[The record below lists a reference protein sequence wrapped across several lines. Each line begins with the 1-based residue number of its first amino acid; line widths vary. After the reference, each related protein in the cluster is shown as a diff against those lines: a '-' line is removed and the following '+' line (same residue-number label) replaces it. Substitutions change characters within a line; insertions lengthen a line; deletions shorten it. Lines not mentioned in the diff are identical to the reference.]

1 MNERWNELIKQ
12 AIQEVGFESRSD
24 KEETLKRYA
33 ELIVKDCLE
42 TANRIKNDPLTHLAS
57 HYKIQYGNTQLHN
70 TTVKEWIIAAV
81 EDIERDIR
89 KKFGVDNE
97 RSE

>member
-33 ELIVKDCLE
+33 ELIIKEC
-42 TANRIKNDPLTHLAS
+42 AN
-57 HYKIQYGNTQLHN
+57 
-70 TTVKEWIIAAV
+70 VAADH
-81 EDIERDIR
+81 EAIDIYEEILDHW
-89 KKFGVDNE
+89 GL
-97 RSE
+97 